1 MIFSKPPLI
10 EDLPLLFLIAYRWY
24 ILWYSPWNI
33 SKTRN
38 KPSICHG
45 NLSGEPSDHIQIQVI
60 QGSELVMWSS
70 ADFSWCA
77 SGVMGRF
84 SPWVNGDLRCP
95 GPDNEWI
102 RLKHGW
108 YRSLTDQQRGMGGSC
123 YGSQQPADMRLSL
136 PSKVA
141 ASRWDKP
148 LVSRR
153 LNGSGWNMAGIEAWR
168 TSKEEWEAAV
178 TAPNSLP
185 TWDFPCHQRWQLPGE
200 TSPWCLGV
208 SARADSLRCTGKG
221 KGNGDLRMKNGDK
234 WWFHREKWW
243 NMLVELGLT
252 MKMMFEWRSNGDFI
266 SENPHMFILDLLL
279 VTGCVQII
287 MEDSTKGP
295 FFSCRIIPRSS

>member
-10 EDLPLLFLIAYRWY
+10 EDFPLLFLIAYRWY

-153 LNGSGWNMAGIEAWR
+153 FRKSRLAQMHR
-168 TSKEEWEAAV
+168 K
-178 TAPNSLP
+178 
-185 TWDFPCHQRWQLPGE
+185 RK
-200 TSPWCLGV
+200 
-208 SARADSLRCTGKG
+208 R
-221 KGNGDLRMKNGDK
+221 K
-234 WWFHREKWW
+234 WWFTHEKWW
-243 NMLVELGLT
+243 QMVVSPRKMVKHAGWTWFNHENVW
-252 MKMMFEWRSNGDFI
+252 MKI
-266 SENPHMFILDLLL
+266 
-279 VTGCVQII
+279 
-287 MEDSTKGP
+287 
-295 FFSCRIIPRSS
+295 